1 MFLHIGGSR
10 IVFHRDIIGIF
21 NLNLRENP
29 INRQF
34 LESFRE
40 TRFLEAS
47 EYEKYKSFIVTD
59 QNVKFSPISPMTL
72 ARRKGSSSM

>member
-1 MFLHIGGSR
+1 MFLHIGSSR

-21 NLNLRENP
+21 DLNLKENP

-40 TRFLEAS
+40 TRFLEAN
-47 EYEKYKSFIVTD
+47 EYKKYKSFVVTEEK
-59 QNVKFSPISPMTL
+59 VKLSPISPMTL
-72 ARRKGSSSM
+72 ARRKGNYSL